1 MSILNKQQR
10 EAVLSGDGYVL
21 VLAGAGSG
29 KTKVLTERIAYLIR
43 EKNVSPERILA
54 FTFTNKAA
62 GEMRTR
68 VEEKLDVRSLSFWI
82 GTFHA
87 TGLRILRREAQ
98 HIGFK
103 NNFAI
108 YDEDDSLRMV
118 KKIIKEGNW
127 RLNDYPYASARN
139 KISNWKNK
147 LISPDKAY
155 EDASDYIEEQLAEVY
170 KAYDLSLR
178 GCNAFDFDDLITK
191 TVEVFTANPKIKKR
205 YARQFKYVLVDEFQD
220 TNPIQMVMIDMLSS
234 HSENLFVVGD
244 EDQSIYGWRG
254 AAVENILQFDSIYTN
269 AEIIRLEKNYR
280 STNTILKA
288 ANSVI
293 ANNAERKGKVLWSN
307 NGKGRPLQVFFAD
320 DEQEEAD
327 AVKETVIN
335 LIRNGYKRSEI
346 AVLYRTNAQS
356 RALEQSMN
364 RGGLPYQIIGGVRFY
379 ERREIKDLLGYL
391 KLINNPADDVN
402 FLRVVNLPRRGI
414 GKVTLEKLKEESGG
428 GNLLPSLRDK
438 NVLKR
443 FSGLQKEKLE
453 KFSTM
458 MAAFELGARKS
469 NAHEVLSE
477 VISKTRYRKYLSKEP
492 QTAQA
497 RLENIEEL
505 LNETIRFV
513 SDAEESSLANFLE
526 EIALISAVDTMKN
539 EDTVSLM
546 TLHNSKG
553 LEYRVVMITGLEEG
567 LLPHYSSFDSE
578 GELEEERRLFYVG
591 MTRAKE
597 LLFVFTSSARM
608 KFGNWQNNMPSR
620 FLDEIPDSLKNEIGN
635 VEREHAS
642 DRFLLTVTSNNSV
655 DNEKVLSAGYGRY
668 RKGVTV
674 KHPTFGVGKIKEVE
688 GRNRDLKVTVYF
700 AGHGSKK
707 FLACYAPF
715 TFI

>member
-1 MSILNKQQR
+1 MSRLNKQQR
-10 EAVLSGDGYVL
+10 EAVLTGDGYVL

-87 TGLRILRREAQ
+87 TGLRILRREAKQ
-98 HIGFK
+98 IGFK

-155 EDASDYIEEQLAEVY
+155 EGASDYIEEQLAEIY
-170 KAYDLSLR
+170 KVYDLSLR
-178 GCNAFDFDDLITK
+178 RCNAFDFDDLITK
-191 TVEVFTANPKIKKR
+191 TVEVFTADPKIRKR

-244 EDQSIYGWRG
+244 EDQAIYGWRG
-254 AAVENILQFDSIYTN
+254 ATVENILQFDTIYTG

-280 STNTILKA
+280 STNTILDA

-293 ANNAERKGKVLWSN
+293 AHNAGRKGKVLWSDN
-307 NGKGRPLQVFFAD
+307 SKGRPLQVYFAD

-356 RALEQSMN
+356 RALEKSMN

-402 FLRVVNLPRRGI
+402 FLRIVNLPRRGI
-414 GKVTLEKLKEESGG
+414 GKVTLEKLKEGSGG
-428 GNLLPSLRDK
+428 GNLLTSLRDK
-438 NVLKR
+438 NILKR
-443 FSGLQKEKLE
+443 FSRLQREKLE

-458 MAAFELGARKS
+458 MASFELSARKN

-477 VISKTRYRKYLSKEP
+477 VISKTRYRKFLSKEP

-513 SDAEESSLANFLE
+513 SDAEEPSLANFLE

-546 TLHNSKG
+546 
-553 LEYRVVMITGLEEG
+553 
-567 LLPHYSSFDSE
+567 
-578 GELEEERRLFYVG
+578 
-591 MTRAKE
+591 
-597 LLFVFTSSARM
+597 
-608 KFGNWQNNMPSR
+608 
-620 FLDEIPDSLKNEIGN
+620 
-635 VEREHAS
+635 
-642 DRFLLTVTSNNSV
+642 
-655 DNEKVLSAGYGRY
+655 
-668 RKGVTV
+668 
-674 KHPTFGVGKIKEVE
+674 
-688 GRNRDLKVTVYF
+688 
-700 AGHGSKK
+700 
-707 FLACYAPF
+707 
-715 TFI
+715 